1 MEAAEKTAAS
11 IKDKTSEAVIKWM
24 TETRSKI
31 KMAAKSSRI
40 KTLFPVTL
48 YRGGEFRKSG
58 EMVKQQRAQGGCLGT
73 ESRRKT

>member
-11 IKDKTSEAVIKWM
+11 IKDKTSEAVIGKM

-40 KTLFPVTL
+40 RTLIPVTL
-48 YRGGEFRKSG
+48 YRGGE
-58 EMVKQQRAQGGCLGT
+58 
-73 ESRRKT
+73 RRRIAIDIRHSQAEPAS